1 MSAAKIA
8 VTIDRNLLSRLDQ
21 LIEQRRFPNRSRALQ
36 EALRETLD
44 RLDRGRLARECA
56 KLNPSIEQAMAD
68 EGLSGEIEQW
78 PEY

>member
-8 VTIDRNLLSRLDQ
+8 VTIDRSLLSRLDQ
-21 LIEQRRFPNRSRALQ
+21 MIVQHRFPNRSRTLQ

-56 KLNPSIEQAMAD
+56 KLNPSIEQAVAD
-68 EGLSGEIEQW
+68 EGLNEIVGS
-78 PEY
+78 

>member
-8 VTIDRNLLSRLDQ
+8 VTIDRRLLSRLDQ
-21 LIEQRRFPNRSRALQ
+21 LIKDRRFPNRSRALQ

-68 EGLSGEIEQW
+68 EGLSAEIEQW
-78 PEY
+78 PTY

>member
-8 VTIDRNLLSRLDQ
+8 VTIDRQLLSRLDQ
-21 LIEQRRFPNRSRALQ
+21 LIKQRRFPSRSRALQ

-56 KLNPSIEQAMAD
+56 KLDPSIEQAMAD

>member
-8 VTIDRNLLSRLDQ
+8 ITIDRKLLSRLDQ

-56 KLNPSIEQAMAD
+56 KLKPSIEQAMAD
-68 EGLSGEIEQW
+68 EGLSGETEQW